1 MAKKRD
7 ESTMAVGG
15 SAQSQDGGSGAGR
28 SGRDSGRAQ
37 PSLAGAASKHGQS
50 ASSAKT
56 RTDRTA
62 DGRAG
67 TLHIVAT
74 PIGNARDITL
84 RALDMLGSAALIAC
98 EDTRVTGKLLAIHG
112 IKTPMI
118 SYHEHNA
125 GQARPKI
132 LEKLKSGFSV
142 ALVSDAGT
150 PLISDPGYKL
160 VETCIDEGVPVTA
173 LPGPS
178 SVLCALALAGLPTDR
193 FMFAGFPPPKS
204 TARRHAYRD
213 LAVIPASLIFL
224 ESTKRLAAS
233 LADMAIEFGPRP
245 AAVMREMTK
254 VYEETRRA
262 DLDELAA
269 HYAEAGPPKGEVV
282 VVVGPPDDTQQAVSD
297 EELDALLRSA
307 LGAGSLRDAVMSVT
321 AETGLAR
328 SRVYERAVALKDAG

>member
-1 MAKKRD
+1 MAKTRG
-7 ESTMAVGG
+7 ESVDR
-15 SAQSQDGGSGAGR
+15 SSQSRDGGSGAGR
-28 SGRDSGRAQ
+28 SSRDSGRRQ
-37 PSLAGAASKHGQS
+37 PSLAAAGSKQGQGAPGRGA
-50 ASSAKT
+50 
-56 RTDRTA
+56 RTSRAA

-67 TLHIVAT
+67 TLHVVAT

-98 EDTRVTGKLLAIHG
+98 EDTRVTGKLLAMHG
-112 IKTPMI
+112 LKTPMV

-125 GQARPKI
+125 GQARPRI

-160 VETCIDEGVPVTA
+160 VEACIEEGIHVTA

-193 FMFAGFPPPKS
+193 FMFAGFPPSKS
-204 TARRHAYRD
+204 SARRQSFHD
-213 LAVIPASLIFL
+213 LAVIPASLVFL

-233 LADMAIEFGPRP
+233 LADMAAEFGPRP

-254 VYEETRRA
+254 VYEETRRGG
-262 DLDELAA
+262 LDELAA
-269 HYAEAGPPKGEVV
+269 HYADAGPPKGEVV
-282 VVVGPPDDTQQAVSD
+282 VVVGPPDA
-297 EELDALLRSA
+297 EEAEIDDDALDALLRDA
-307 LGAGSLRDAVMSVT
+307 LDAGTLRDAVRSVT
-321 AETGLAR
+321 AETGLSR
-328 SRVYERAVALKDAG
+328 SRVYDRAVALKDGG